1 MTEALL
7 HDHTAATGLLWR
19 VGVLALGDSAPD
31 RGDHVVPG
39 AVAVGDNA
47 LGRRADGNAF
57 SLKILAQTVVEL
69 G

>member
-19 VGVLALGDSAPD
+19 VGVLALRDSSPD

-39 AVAVGDNA
+39 AVAIGDNA
-47 LGRRADGNAF
+47 LRRRADGNAF